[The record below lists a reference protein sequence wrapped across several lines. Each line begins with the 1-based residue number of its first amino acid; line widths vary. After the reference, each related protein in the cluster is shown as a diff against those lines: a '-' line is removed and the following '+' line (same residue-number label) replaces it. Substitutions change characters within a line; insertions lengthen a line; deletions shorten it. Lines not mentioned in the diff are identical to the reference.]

1 MNCSVVPL
9 AIFRVTGVTT
19 MDESVTLVIFNVV
32 KSVFPVAA
40 SVAVIVVVPTVKEEA
55 SPVAGLILATAG
67 AEEIHVTDDVFTTGV
82 LSELIPEAVNC
93 SVVPLAILGL
103 IGVIAMDESV
113 AAVTSNVVESVF
125 PVAESVAVIVTGP
138 PTVKAVATP

>member
-1 MNCSVVPL
+1 
-9 AIFRVTGVTT
+9 

-32 KSVFPVAA
+32 KSVFPVTA

-125 PVAESVAVIVTGP
+125 PWLNQ
-138 PTVKAVATP
+138 

>member
-1 MNCSVVPL
+1 LNCSVVPL